1 MSLTRSVC
9 GGLNVVLLSAR
20 DFKDGGHVHG
30 TALCCKGWI
39 FVSIKT
45 LSTSGPVGRM
55 FLSRSLET
63 KQFSALNIEVK
74 NII

>member
-1 MSLTRSVC
+1 M
-9 GGLNVVLLSAR
+9 VLLSAR

-55 FLSRSLET
+55 FLSRSLEP
-63 KQFSALNIEVK
+63 KQFLALNIEVK